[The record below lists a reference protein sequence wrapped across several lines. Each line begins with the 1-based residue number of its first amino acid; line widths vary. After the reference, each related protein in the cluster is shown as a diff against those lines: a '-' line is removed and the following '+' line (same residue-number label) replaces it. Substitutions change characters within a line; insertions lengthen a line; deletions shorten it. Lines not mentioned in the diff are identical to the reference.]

1 MRYIAAADTDI
12 GIHKSVNQDSV
23 CVKTAETDSASVAL
37 IMVCDGMGGLSKGEL
52 ASAEVVRSFSDW
64 FDNELPYEI
73 DDWNWETAARRTIK
87 RLRILNDKLVR
98 YGAENNIRAGTTAT
112 GIIAVNSGYMTFHA
126 GDTRIY
132 KIASDLRQL
141 TDDHTFINRE
151 IKRGNM
157 TPQQA
162 MTDPRR
168 NALIQCVGAS
178 GDVEPE
184 VKFGNLESGANY
196 MICSDGFRHVL
207 EPKEIFDELSP
218 KNVVTKKAMEKSL
231 RRLIDTVKERSE
243 RDNITAA
250 MFRAEF

>member
-1 MRYIAAADTDI
+1 M
-12 GIHKSVNQDSV
+12 
-23 CVKTAETDSASVAL
+23 
-37 IMVCDGMGGLSKGEL
+37 
-52 ASAEVVRSFSDW
+52 VRSFSEW
-64 FDNELPYEI
+64 FDEELPYEI
-73 DDWNWETAARRTIK
+73 DSWNWENAARRTIK

-98 YGAENNIRAGTTAT
+98 YGAENNIKAGTTAT
-112 GIIAVNSGYMTFHA
+112 GIIAVNTGYMTFHT

-132 KIASDLRQL
+132 KISRDLRQL

-151 IKRGNM
+151 MKRGNM

-162 MTDPRR
+162 LTDPRR
-168 NALIQCVGAS
+168 NALIQCIGAS
-178 GDVEPE
+178 GEIEPE

-207 EPKEIFDELSP
+207 APKEIYHELTPEKVS
-218 KNVVTKKAMEKSL
+218 TKKAMEKSL
-231 RRLIDTVKERSE
+231 RRLIETVKERNE